1 MAKKKQ
7 GNFITRPVKKFI
19 GDPLRKRAA
28 EWSRGLDSTYGE
40 VLESGADLGGAGKL
54 FKFGAS
60 FVRAYGQAYYNEDH
74 DFYNKVTKQA
84 EGQHRHEMSLTLTLV
99 TDDGSVSMWYDK
111 DSILAEGKPVW
122 FEGVTAKPTIQGLSE
137 GFVPRKGKAKED
149 TSPFVFDRDS
159 FRGDYNN
166 SMLKRNNHFY
176 EFNNTFK
183 YYLDQ
188 CRSNYILDTDI
199 SYDNLHLNFQGPPL
213 VYDKDEPDKINQTE
227 YHFSG
232 DSLKNLHEEIFS
244 EYSSRVGFN
253 QSHRFGVS
261 FGYED
266 TLSGVL
272 SYIEA
277 KDKDYLK
284 LSTKTLNPYDETLME
299 SASSKIIAS
308 DNQTVAHFEQLQRQ
322 READLA
328 KKEAERPQAM
338 FTEDTY
344 NEVADK
350 KRDRDRH
357 QEDQRAERNEERYVE
372 LNDGSTIHIEQV
384 LNEIEDVINLDD
396 PETDTDLAL

>member
-1 MAKKKQ
+1 MAKQKKQ
-7 GNFITRPVKKFI
+7 ENWLKRAS
-19 GDPLRKRAA
+19 RKRAA
-28 EWSRGLDSTYGE
+28 ELSTGLDSTYGE
-40 VLESGADLGGAGKL
+40 VLENGAELGGMGKF

-60 FVRAYGQAYYNEDH
+60 LVRAYGQAYYNDDH

-84 EGQHRHEMSLTLTLV
+84 EGQHRHEMSLTLSLV
-99 TDDGSVSMWYDK
+99 TDDGSVSMWHDK
-111 DSILAEGKPVW
+111 DSRYAESKPVW

-137 GFVPRKGKAKED
+137 GFVPRKDKVKED
-149 TSPFVFDRDS
+149 TPSFVFDRDI

-166 SMLKRNNHFY
+166 LMLKKNNNFFQ
-176 EFNNTFK
+176 FNDTFK

-188 CRSNYILDTDI
+188 CRLDYILDTDI

-213 VYDKDEPDKINQTE
+213 VYDKDDPDKINQTE

-244 EYSSRVGFN
+244 EYSSRVGFS

-299 SASSKIIAS
+299 SAASKIVAS

-322 READLA
+322 READ
-328 KKEAERPQAM
+328 RPHAM
-338 FTEDTY
+338 FTEDKYT
-344 NEVADK
+344 EVADK
-350 KRDRDRH
+350 KRERDRQ
-357 QEDQRAERNEERYVE
+357 QEDQRAERNEELYVE
-372 LNDGSTIHIEQV
+372 LNDGSTIHID
-384 LNEIEDVINLDD
+384 EILEELKDSLDQDEPEKDV
-396 PETDTDLAL
+396 DLAL